1 MREWM
6 TDGKDKGTCSVV
18 MLAWVWMVAC
28 TAVAATAMRR
38 NGRLMGASL
47 RCGRGHLLMG
57 QRWVGGKE

>member
-1 MREWM
+1 
-6 TDGKDKGTCSVV
+6 

-28 TAVAATAMRR
+28 TAVAAAAMRR